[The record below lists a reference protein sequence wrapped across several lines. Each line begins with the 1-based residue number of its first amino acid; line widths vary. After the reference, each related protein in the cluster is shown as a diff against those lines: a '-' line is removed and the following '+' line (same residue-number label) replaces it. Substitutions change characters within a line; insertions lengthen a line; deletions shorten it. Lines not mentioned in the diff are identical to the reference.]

1 MTNSSGMEPLVK
13 CSTCESLVNVK
24 HLSSHDCPLTQ
35 SVKYFFFLSKKNKIK
50 NLYLYFFLLP
60 LFLLLSILLYDA
72 KKKNRFSQVSH
83 YEDELYL
90 PDSNTDKEQ
99 NIIQAHHTTT
109 LKEIIQK
116 RHSASESQKN
126 VCSRCH
132 HGNAKITIAQVR
144 SFLFI

>member
-60 LFLLLSILLYDA
+60 I
-72 KKKNRFSQVSH
+72 
-83 YEDELYL
+83 
-90 PDSNTDKEQ
+90 
-99 NIIQAHHTTT
+99 
-109 LKEIIQK
+109 
-116 RHSASESQKN
+116 
-126 VCSRCH
+126 
-132 HGNAKITIAQVR
+132 
-144 SFLFI
+144 